1 MAVFLQLGLGLILLA
16 AQYGPGT
23 ALPSTECR
31 RKCGNVEIPYSFG
44 IDPKIP
50 NCSLAEAFDL
60 SCEVQGG
67 VSRPFKG
74 AFEVL
79 NISLTDGTVRV
90 LNYIVGYCYN
100 TSTGGMEYFGRYGGV
115 NEGSPSSPYRFS
127 DIQNRSYNGI
137 IWSNDYHHYHCLLGA
152 DGQLPLKLEGCE
164 KQRSLSLLFLSA
176 MKENNLDAVLVSHVK
191 GQESMELL
199 SGLADLAKRCLDMC
213 GDNRPSMKDV
223 ADELNRL
230 RKLSV
235 HPWVRVG
242 VETEAESLLV
252 GESTPV
258 YEFELSTGYTANES
272 EDQPINPGSVYYA
285 R

>member
-100 TSTGGMEYFGRYGGV
+100 TSTG
-115 NEGSPSSPYRFS
+115 
-127 DIQNRSYNGI
+127 
-137 IWSNDYHHYHCLLGA
+137 
-152 DGQLPLKLEGCE
+152 GQLPLKLEGCE